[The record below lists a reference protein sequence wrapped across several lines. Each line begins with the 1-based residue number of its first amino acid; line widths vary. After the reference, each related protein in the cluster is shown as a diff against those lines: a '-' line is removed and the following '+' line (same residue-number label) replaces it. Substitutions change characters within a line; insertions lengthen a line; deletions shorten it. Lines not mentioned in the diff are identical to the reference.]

1 MANRKI
7 IMSQRKRNA
16 YEIIGMSVNIKCR
29 KIISTNVKVS
39 NKILA
44 FNMHHPHSHLCSL
57 LVNVHRVWASRARK
71 ELISTISTTLVSLQF
86 CLSICI
92 IIKKMLSQVC
102 LVTCW
107 CYIYLFFFCYVDYY
121 KQRYMRKQKGS
132 KDNFICTMSIKRS

>member
-57 LVNVHRVWASRARK
+57 LVNVHRV
-71 ELISTISTTLVSLQF
+71 
-86 CLSICI
+86 
-92 IIKKMLSQVC
+92 
-102 LVTCW
+102 
-107 CYIYLFFFCYVDYY
+107 
-121 KQRYMRKQKGS
+121 
-132 KDNFICTMSIKRS
+132 